1 MNPATF
7 NFPVISEIVAG
18 AWVENTV
25 RGDPTLEPA
34 AIAAA
39 RRLVERGAVAI
50 SSSCGFFIRHQPA
63 VAAAVKVPVA
73 LSSLILLPA
82 LLRQLPPAAKIALLT
97 YDSICCNNDLL
108 GVSPS
113 ERARIVIA
121 GVEGGEF
128 WHNAL
133 KRPPRPTELDVVEKD
148 VTASLARIRS
158 AHPDIAA
165 ILLEC
170 ARFPLV
176 APAIR
181 RAAKLPVYD
190 ITHLCRMM
198 LTSIT

>member
-1 MNPATF
+1 M
-7 NFPVISEIVAG
+7 
-18 AWVENTV
+18 
-25 RGDPTLEPA
+25 
-34 AIAAA
+34 
-39 RRLVERGAVAI
+39 
-50 SSSCGFFIRHQPA
+50 
-63 VAAAVKVPVA
+63 PVA

>member
-1 MNPATF
+1 M
-7 NFPVISEIVAG
+7 
-18 AWVENTV
+18 ENTV